1 VKRVIIYTFYR
12 GMSTIYKII
21 PLFDYYLLIGCC
33 ASLYFYVERAVLLR
47 CARWRTKMAQKK
59 KISTF
64 I

>member
-33 ASLYFYVERAVLLR
+33 ASLYILCWTCSFTQMR
-47 CARWRTKMAQKK
+47 
-59 KISTF
+59 
-64 I
+64 